1 MRHFRIFCFVYTYF
15 FVSGHKKYL
24 SPFRKTDI
32 SFLLFFYGEKV
43 EGIYGVAVDSYFI
56 VAVGTCAVSRASHEG
71 HDRAFFYFLSF
82 LYEDDRVMAV
92 AGGDSVAVFYFYQVA
107 VTADPA

>member
-1 MRHFRIFCFVYTYF
+1 M
-15 FVSGHKKYL
+15 
-24 SPFRKTDI
+24 RKTDI

-56 VAVGTCAVSRASHEG
+56 VAVGTRAVSRASHESY
-71 HDRAFFYFLSF
+71 DCAFFYFLSF
-82 LYEDDRVMAV
+82 LYEDDRVMPV
-92 AGGDSVAVFYFYQVA
+92 AGGNSVAVFYFYQVA